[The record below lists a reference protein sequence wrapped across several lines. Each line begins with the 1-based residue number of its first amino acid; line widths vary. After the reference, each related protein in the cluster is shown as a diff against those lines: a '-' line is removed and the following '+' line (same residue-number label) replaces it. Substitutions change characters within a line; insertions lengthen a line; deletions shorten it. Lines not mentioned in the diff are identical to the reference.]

1 MVSSRTGGC
10 SIVLYDNRDG
20 VSTYCP
26 NSIVA
31 NSSDSI
37 GCANGIEPISIK
49 QGDIITDR
57 GVLSQA
63 SCVKDTIDP
72 TAAATSSPSPTPT
85 GAAQCKESSSTRAAI
100 GAGVGV
106 PLGVI
111 ALLGLCWG
119 LYERRKRYQLLGSA
133 QGAMMQGQHYNMVPP
148 SMSPPAMGGITPI
161 SSPDYTRSVNVA
173 PQELG
178 NDGYNK

>member
-1 MVSSRTGGC
+1 MVGSRTGGC

-20 VSTYCP
+20 VATYCP

-31 NSSDSI
+31 NSSTSI
-37 GCANGIEPISIK
+37 GCANEVEPITIK

-57 GVLSQA
+57 GVLSKA
-63 SCVKDTIDP
+63 SCAKDTIDP
-72 TAAATSSPSPTPT
+72 TAAATPVSSPTPSA
-85 GAAQCKESSSTRAAI
+85 AAQCKESSSTNVAI

-111 ALLGLCWG
+111 AILGLCWG
-119 LYERRKRYQLLGSA
+119 LYERRKRYQLLSSP
-133 QGAMMQGQHYNMVPP
+133 QGAMAQGQHYDMVPATTP
-148 SMSPPAMGGITPI
+148 SFATGGVTPV
-161 SSPDYTRSVNVA
+161 SSPGYTRNVNVT

-178 NDGYNK
+178 NDGYTK